1 MEWWM
6 GITIVTGLACLAI
19 AGVVALTKPTDSSER
34 IATRLAVLGGALVLG
49 TALVQGMGSILR

>member
-19 AGVVALTKPTDSSER
+19 AGLVALTKPIDNSDG

-49 TALVQGMGSILR
+49 TALVQGMRSILP